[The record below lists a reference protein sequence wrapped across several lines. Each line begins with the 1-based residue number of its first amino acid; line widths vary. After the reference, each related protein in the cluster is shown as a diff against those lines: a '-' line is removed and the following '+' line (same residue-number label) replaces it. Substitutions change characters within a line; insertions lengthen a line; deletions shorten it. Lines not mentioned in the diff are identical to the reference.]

1 MKRVVSISLG
11 TSKRNKAA
19 ETEILGEKFSIE
31 RIGTDG
37 DLRKF
42 QQMFEDL
49 DGKVDAL
56 GVGGADIWL
65 VVGERKYAFRQILK
79 LVSGVKTTPVV
90 DGSGLKHTLERETIL
105 RLDREGTVKFAD
117 QRVLLMSAVDRY
129 GMAQSLSS
137 VCNQI
142 LFGDLMF
149 GLGLPIPVRSYKAV
163 EIIGRLTLPLVT
175 QLPFKWLY
183 PTGDKQNVRT
193 PKYQKHFDW
202 ATVIAGDSLFI
213 NRYAPD
219 RLDGKIVITQSVRKE
234 NIEWMKSAG
243 VRQLITTTPVIGGE
257 TFATN
262 VMEGVLISLM
272 GKKNSEEATAQEYLD
287 ILKKLD
293 WAPTAMDLNP

>member
-1 MKRVVSISLG
+1 LKRVVSISLG
-11 TSKRNKAA
+11 TSRRNKAA

-37 DLRKF
+37 DLGKF
-42 QQMFEDL
+42 QQMFEEL

-79 LVSGVKTTPVV
+79 LVSGVKRTPVV

-105 RLDREGTVKFAD
+105 RLDREGVIQFAD

-129 GMAQSLSS
+129 GMAQSLSELCPH
-137 VCNQI
+137 V
-142 LFGDLMF
+142 LYGDLMF
-149 GLGLPIPVRSYKAV
+149 GLGLPIPVRTYSAV
-163 EIIGRLTLPLVT
+163 ETIGRLTLPLIT
-175 QLPFKWLY
+175 KLPFKWLY

-193 PKYQKHFDW
+193 PKFQKHFDW

-219 RLDGKIVITQSVRKE
+219 RLDGKTVITQSVRKE
-234 NIEWMKSAG
+234 NIAWMQSAG
-243 VRQLITTTPVIGGE
+243 VSKLITTTPVIGGE

-272 GKKNSEEATAQEYLD
+272 NKKPEETTPQDYLD
-287 ILKKLD
+287 LLQQLD
-293 WAPTAMDLNP
+293 WAPAVMELNP

>member
-11 TSKRNKAA
+11 TSRRNKAA

-37 DLRKF
+37 DLGKF
-42 QQMFEDL
+42 QQMFEEL

-79 LVSGVKTTPVV
+79 LVSGVKRTPVV

-105 RLDREGTVKFAD
+105 RLDREGVIQFAD

-129 GMAQSLSS
+129 GMAQSLSELCPH
-137 VCNQI
+137 V
-142 LFGDLMF
+142 LYGDLMF
-149 GLGLPIPVRSYKAV
+149 GLGLPIPVRTYSAV
-163 EIIGRLTLPLVT
+163 ETIGRLTLPLIT
-175 QLPFKWLY
+175 KLPFKWLY

-193 PKYQKHFDW
+193 PKFQKHFDW

-219 RLDGKIVITQSVRKE
+219 RLDGKTVITQSVRKE
-234 NIEWMKSAG
+234 NIAWMQSAG
-243 VRQLITTTPVIGGE
+243 VSKLITTTPVIGGE

-272 GKKNSEEATAQEYLD
+272 NKKPEETTPQDYLD
-287 ILKKLD
+287 LLQQLD
-293 WAPTAMDLNP
+293 WAPAVMELNP

>member
-79 LVSGVKTTPVV
+79 LVSGVKKTPVV